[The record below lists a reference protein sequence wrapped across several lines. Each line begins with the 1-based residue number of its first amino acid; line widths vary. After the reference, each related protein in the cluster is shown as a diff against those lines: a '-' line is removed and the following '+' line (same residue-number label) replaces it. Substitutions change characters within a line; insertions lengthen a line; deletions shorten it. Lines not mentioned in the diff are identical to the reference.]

1 MMPLPILSAAIMTFL
16 VSLSATAGTLQ
27 CKVTVGS
34 GANITVMGEQNRPNP
49 ASASRFNDISICTN
63 VADLKIRSG
72 GVITVIN
79 NKNTITRSVV
89 PMGSITEFSAC
100 PVNYRYRIGYAT
112 NYAGGEWSYISQTTY
127 FHADMLLYSS
137 DTNVTGNAPIK
148 FTMHWGEGTGRYEVS
163 PGFTISRPTTS
174 ISRTITFDESQT
186 IALDAGT
193 AVSYPISGKISSDS
207 GMPLADV
214 FYKIRPAEADG
225 LHVKFNNGANDITTK
240 WTFPTLLVTADRNA
254 GTGSYRRVIDA
265 TVTCP

>member
-16 VSLSATAGTLQ
+16 VSFSATAGTLQ
-27 CKVTVGS
+27 CKATVGS
-34 GANITVMGEQNRPNP
+34 GANITVKRELNP
-49 ASASRFNDISICTN
+49 PTTNATARFDDISICTN
-63 VADLKIRSG
+63 VRDLKVRSG

-79 NKNTITRSVV
+79 NKNTVTRSVA
-89 PMGSITEFSAC
+89 PMDSITENSAC
-100 PVNYRYRIGYAT
+100 PHDYRYRIGHAAHLA
-112 NYAGGEWSYISQTTY
+112 NGEWSYINQTTY
-127 FHADMLLYSS
+127 IHADMLLYSS
-137 DTNVTGNAPIK
+137 DTNVTGNADIQL
-148 FTMHWGEGTGRYEVS
+148 TMHWRIGTGYVPVS
-163 PGFTISRPTTS
+163 PRLVVSRPTTS

-193 AVSYPISGKISSDS
+193 TVSYPISGKISSDS

-225 LHVKFNNGANDITTK
+225 LHVKFNNGANDITTR
-240 WTFPTLLVTADRNA
+240 WTFPTLLVTADRNT